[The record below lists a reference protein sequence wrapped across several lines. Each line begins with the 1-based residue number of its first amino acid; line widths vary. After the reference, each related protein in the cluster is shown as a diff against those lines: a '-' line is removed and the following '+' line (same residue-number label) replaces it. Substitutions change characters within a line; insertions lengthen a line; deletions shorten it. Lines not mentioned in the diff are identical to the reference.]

1 MELHPQHPKIKYEKG
16 AIVNGEFKKI
26 LFATDLSNNCR
37 HAFTYAAHLASR
49 YCGHIIIL
57 HVLETVSESMELRL
71 KGMLGDE
78 KWEMLQ
84 SKHRH
89 EAKAALID
97 KKSTLS
103 TIHMALDTFSDI
115 ARNEECQYVV
125 ENIMIKEG
133 HVVEVILKTAKE
145 EGCDII
151 VLGSN
156 KTMFTES
163 NSLGRRTKS
172 LLKRSRI
179 PVMIIPPAED
189 QE

>member
-1 MELHPQHPKIKYEKG
+1 MKRQLQHLKIKQKKG
-16 AIVNGEFKKI
+16 AVMNGEFKKI

-49 YCGHIIIL
+49 YCCNITIL
-57 HVLETVSESMELRL
+57 HVMETASESMEARLR
-71 KGMLGDE
+71 GMLGDE
-78 KWEMLQ
+78 QWEMLQ

-89 EAKAALID
+89 EAKNALIG

-103 TIHMALDTFSDI
+103 TIHSALDTLSDP
-115 ARNEECQYVV
+115 AQQDECQYVV
-125 ENIMIKEG
+125 DNILVKEG
-133 HVVEVILKTAKE
+133 HVVETILETAKQ

-151 VLGSN
+151 VVGSN

-179 PVMIIPPAED
+179 PVMIIPHAQDE
-189 QE
+189 E